1 MSVPPRWMNCPRKSK
16 IIAEK
21 FLAFKTP
28 LGLRYDAEIPEA
40 NRFQLP
46 MLFAY
51 LQSLKV
57 KLGLIIDLTNTN
69 RFYDKAEVENSGIG
83 HVKLRCQGHGETPTK
98 EQVNTFIG
106 ICDKY
111 FDQNP
116 GQLIGVHCTHGFN
129 RSGFLIIA
137 YLIERDDWSVEAA
150 VRCFA
155 QCRSPGIYKP
165 HYLHELVNRYGDLRE
180 AIAPPELPDWCLDE
194 EDDLSDSE
202 YQNGQTAEDGSRPD
216 GSRKRFKRDPRLKEA
231 KFFDDIDGVEVVQ
244 SPKREEIQQLCQ
256 KMCSWD
262 SGGFPGSQPVSMD
275 VQNIKLLHE
284 KPYRVSWKADGVR
297 YMMLILGE
305 REVYL
310 IDRDNNVFAAPRLHF
325 PQRKFLKE
333 HVYDT
338 LLEGEMVLDKENE
351 RSYPR
356 YLVYD
361 IVRFQGQE
369 VGKQSHEIR
378 MLCIEKEIEM
388 ARSLAAQQGLFDKS
402 TEPFSIRAKKFFS
415 LEKTEWVLDHWSP
428 KLSHENDG
436 LIFNPAEEP
445 YAGGQSPEVLKW
457 KPHTLNSVDFILDI
471 RTVKQEG
478 CIPETHGNLMV
489 GGYDKPFA
497 PIKVTKELKN
507 LNKKVVECTWDSE
520 TKQWKFLRVREDK
533 SFPNGYNTAISVCQS
548 IQQPVT
554 RQWLLEVIEK
564 HRFKQNRH
572 RTSNSASRS
581 QSM

>member
-83 HVKLRCQGHGETPTK
+83 HVKLRCLGRGETPTK

-165 HYLHELVNRYGDLRE
+165 HYLHELVSRYGDLRE

-284 KPYRVSWKADGVR
+284 KPYRVK
-297 YMMLILGE
+297 

-310 IDRDNNVFAAPRLHF
+310 IDRDNNVFAAPQLHF

-333 HVYDT
+333 HVYET

-361 IVRFQGQE
+361 IVIFQGQE

-415 LEKTEWVLDHWSP
+415 LEKTKWVLDHWSP

-457 KPHTLNSVDFILDI
+457 KPHTLNS
-471 RTVKQEG
+471 
-478 CIPETHGNLMV
+478 
-489 GGYDKPFA
+489 
-497 PIKVTKELKN
+497 VTKELKN

-554 RQWLLEVIEK
+554 RQWLLEVVEK

-572 RTSNSASRS
+572 RTSNSASKS